1 MHVIRRDRALA
12 LLSECTGDD
21 IWSVEH
27 CRARRVP
34 EPWIEELADAF
45 ESSFDSDSQTIY
57 HEGRTTNQYYGIRDV
72 DLARRL
78 APVLGIQLGPL
89 EAVAMSRADL
99 VRAIK
104 DAVLEG

>member
-1 MHVIRRDRALA
+1 MIRRDRALA

-21 IWSVEH
+21 IWPVEH

-45 ESSFDSDSQTIY
+45 ESSFASDTQTIY
-57 HEGRTTNQYYGIRDV
+57 YEGRTTNQFHGIRDV

-78 APVLGIQLGPL
+78 AAALGVELAPL
-89 EAVAMSRADL
+89 EAMATSRAGL